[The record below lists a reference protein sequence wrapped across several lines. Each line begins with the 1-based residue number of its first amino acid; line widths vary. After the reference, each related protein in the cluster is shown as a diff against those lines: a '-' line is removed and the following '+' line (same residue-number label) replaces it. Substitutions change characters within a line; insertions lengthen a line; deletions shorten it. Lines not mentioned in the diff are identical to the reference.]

1 MTCTCGYKRPEHA
14 KFCPECGAAFVPRCA
29 SCGADLTPAAKF
41 CAECGADARRLAT
54 PTPVSAR
61 KVVTIL
67 FADLA
72 GSTALH
78 ERLDPESV
86 NGFMENYYQAMRG
99 AVEAHRGTVVKFL
112 GDGVMAAFGV
122 PRVAEDDALRAV
134 RAGVAM
140 QRAFDDLAHHAS
152 AAVAE
157 IGLRVALNTGE
168 VVVNAD
174 NTDVVGDP
182 VNVAARLQQE
192 AGNGDV
198 VLGES
203 THRLVAARVTLE
215 PLGSVTLKGRA
226 EAVQAYRVESL
237 ERPVGTAA
245 VAFVGRDAELGRITA
260 VYDAAISGP
269 AARLA
274 VLLGSPGLGKS
285 RMVEEF
291 THRLGDGATVL
302 TAQCDAAGGATFAPL
317 AEALRQLRSAN
328 RDQVSLLTKE
338 GESLRVAID
347 TVLSAAD
354 LSADTSA
361 GGLRSAEGLPKA
373 ERDRITNGIS
383 ALLAGSPASPEETFF
398 VVRRF
403 LAALAQ
409 QKPVILVIDDL
420 QWAEPLL
427 LDLVE
432 HLVQWGSG
440 VPLLVLVSARPELRD
455 VRSSLVTPGGLV
467 ADVLTLSGLD
477 AGAAMRLAANVI
489 GAADLPA
496 AVAAKVLATSE
507 GNPLFVGELVRML
520 VQEGAL
526 TKEGDR
532 WITGVA
538 LAALEMPPTIHALLA
553 ARIERLRPEERSV
566 LERAAVVGRHFSRSA
581 VAELLPRDVVDL
593 DARLEALRR
602 SELIERDS
610 GWFLGEPVLRFHHIL
625 IRDAAYRRLLKGT
638 RAELHARFA
647 DWVTARAAD
656 AADHD
661 ETIGWHLEQAHQL
674 LRELGPL
681 DAAGRVLG
689 ERAARHLSAA
699 GRRALARDDLPVAAD
714 LLGRAIDRLDV
725 DDSARADLALD
736 WCEALLAAGDVATAA
751 KAIEELARFLPDPS
765 DLTTDNLTTNNL
777 SARFRA
783 WHTCFTCQ
791 LTVLTAPQKL
801 QAAADAV
808 AGAAEELAKLGDA
821 AGEAKAHSVHAQAL
835 ARLGRVGA
843 CEAALDQALAAARR
857 AGDRRR
863 ANAVL
868 AGAPLAALWG
878 PSPVTRASGR
888 CLDVVR
894 VLRITQ
900 GAPAV
905 ESVALSCQGLLE
917 ALRGRTEAARRML
930 ASSRKMVED
939 LGIAHRLFEADA
951 FAGRIAAMEGDSAT
965 AERLLRD
972 AYEGLRD
979 LGLGIDAARAS
990 ALLARTLLAQDRIA
1004 EAEALSHESERLA
1017 GDDLQAAIAWRG
1029 VRAEALA
1036 KRGEHAAAVD
1046 LAKAAVAI
1054 ASATDALLDHADA
1067 RMALAAALRA
1077 AGRGAEAD
1085 AEERRAIEL
1094 WEAKGA
1100 TLLAE
1105 RARRDGGRAAPGSVP
1120 VAEPIPAPRAV
1131 RRRVRPNAA
1140 TAMQDRFDA
1149 ALAARDFDGVAAV
1162 FDASHQE
1169 IDHPTGSTYG
1179 RDACIASLQ
1188 RLFRSRQPH
1197 YEVERLA
1204 TLGELLLLVRR
1215 RSSASGAASGN
1226 YDVGAYENE
1235 AIQLFEVNEAG
1246 LCCRAEVCAADRLGD
1261 AVARLYERYA
1271 ELLPEGPGR
1280 ARAASF
1286 ARSIAAMALQPDA
1299 TRRAA
1304 VFAPDVE
1311 MVDHRTIGTWCASG
1325 AEAVAEHF
1333 GSIDQVAEE
1342 ARLRDHDVRAATDDA
1357 LLVVRAHTGVDR
1369 QSGGAYERRFLLLI
1383 AGGADGRLAR
1393 IEWFE
1398 EDREAEALERFEEI
1412 SVGVE
1417 PRGAA
1422 RRPVRPNAA
1431 TRQLKRQW
1439 AAIEARDVDALLA
1452 LGAGVEVIHH
1462 PTGATYGATEVVAM
1476 LRGLWRGTNLKQE
1489 QEILATLGDSLALMR
1504 RTASHDGIDAK
1515 FGSVGPVEVEFVVV
1529 VEVDASN
1536 RPKHSEVFAADHLG
1550 EAIARLYERYA
1561 ELLPEGPERIR
1572 AAATARS
1579 VAVWNGS
1586 IDPDRVAATMAPPI
1600 ECVDHRSLHLWSA
1613 RGADEFLGQWRGQL
1627 DLATGSVRHDDVL
1640 ALEPDAL
1647 LVRQTYFGNE
1657 RTTGGFF
1664 DHPLLVLFAFGADGL
1679 LTRAELWE
1687 PACETEAL
1695 ARFEELSETSERLAS
1710 PLLTKEGARGR
1721 LLARHFEASSDP
1733 SLVRRGP
1740 PTEPFANTASR
1751 SDAELFRCFN
1761 GRDWEGVLA
1770 CVAPVMVFDE
1780 RRRLVRN
1787 TCDRNVWLEQFR
1799 FLFDVPKSRFTSRL
1813 RATRGERLALNFHRF
1828 EGEVAEGGGPLAME
1842 DHFALHE
1849 VDAGGRIVGLV
1860 LFDLEDEEAAYSE
1873 LDRRFEV
1880 GEACA
1885 NPRLTGAL
1893 ATNRLMQARD
1903 WRAYAAR
1910 LAPGFVYSDHRRLGW
1925 GDAGLDSETLIRI
1938 QQSAFDLSPDARY
1951 RADHVRL
1958 SARGILRQATLLGTR
1973 DGGAFE
1979 TPMFIVAE
1987 VDEQGRVARND
1998 TYDIEDRAGALAR
2011 FAELAA
2017 PAAYSQSRFAN
2028 AATGTAD
2035 SVIACMVAHDWQ
2047 RFEQLF
2053 AQNFR
2058 MSDRRRVVQLE
2069 LDRDQYVAFTRE
2081 VANGRTLRG
2090 DSQVLATR
2098 GDRLALNRSTFVF
2111 MDTDV
2116 GPSEIAFL
2124 ILTEV
2129 DARGRIVAYVR
2140 WDLDDLDAACAELDA
2155 RWQAGEAAAHPRAS
2169 KWLADY
2175 LRFFAARDWNAMS
2188 TLFVPELVGE
2198 NHRLVGWG
2206 TLYGSAAVV
2215 STLQAQIELA
2225 PDTQERVDHVRTCA
2239 DAVLFEYAWHGTHA
2253 GGAFENLWLVLIE
2266 LDADGRGRC
2275 ADVWEVEQLD
2285 QALARF
2291 AELAGREA
2299 EPAPDPF
2306 ENAASQAE
2314 RRLMSSFDRRDWA
2327 GVEACAAAD
2336 LVFDDRQP
2344 LRRLTADK
2352 REWRT
2357 MLRFLFDVP
2366 ARRFETRLLAT
2377 RGERLSLHA
2386 NCFEGEVA
2394 DGGGPLALDDHL
2406 ALYEVDGDGRI
2417 VAVVL
2422 FAEGDEDAAH
2432 AELDARFEARVGAA
2446 HLVAWQRHY
2455 RRAIEARDWETF
2467 AAATAPDF
2475 AFRDHRLLGWGTT
2488 VRDVATFVRVMQS
2501 VFDLAPDARYR
2512 EDHVRIAERGHLG
2525 QQTLLGTRDGG
2536 AFEIPFLRVGEFDE
2550 RGRIRRFDT
2559 YDLEDLDRA
2568 RVRFAELAA
2577 PAAPTGGFENTA
2589 SRAWREVIAVWR
2601 LRDVERFAALHPTA
2615 LRYRDHRRL
2624 VQLDLDR
2631 DGFLAFTRPL
2641 LEMRS
2646 NSASLDILATRG
2658 ERLALMRSTLEMAD
2672 DSVGPSAI
2680 DSLLLIETDE
2690 GGAITAYDRYE
2701 VDDEDAARAEIQARW
2716 EAGEGLQCPTVAW
2729 MRDHSALVERRD
2741 WDALAA
2747 LYSPAVVGHD
2757 HRLVGW
2763 GTLRG
2768 RTDFLQ
2774 SLRSM
2779 EALSPDARMRGDH
2792 TRACARGLIS
2802 SNMWVGTRDGGAFES
2817 PFLVVSETDP
2827 AGKVV
2832 RIDFYDPHHFDRA
2845 RARFEEIAAEPN
2857 RPAPFPAREGVGRD
2871 PLAALAKPSAATVF
2885 LERAWAAFDLVDLEA
2900 AKEAL
2905 ATAREHFSPDFV
2917 WEDRRRIVGLSGGLD
2932 LMLASARERLAS
2944 GARHQRRTIV
2954 GTAGDRVAIGRI
2966 LWAGGPPDGRFEV
2979 EFLAVHE
2986 VNEAGL
2992 CTALIFFD
3000 PDDMRAAQREAW
3012 ARWAAIDPVA
3022 APWVELL
3029 TEITDAWNSHDR
3041 PRLRARYADD
3051 VVIEDHR
3058 HAGIGRIEGAD
3069 AYLDSNVALWE
3080 LAPDQRLEFGWSWPA
3095 VDRHGF
3101 VVTIRREGTVPDG
3114 GPFESE
3120 YLLLGLARNGRSTRA
3135 EFFEIDAL
3143 DTALARFEEL
3153 RPPSLF
3159 ELRRT
3164 SPGLVLRSPAK
3175 EDTLRIPPNAATR
3188 ARAQWAR
3195 AVGARDWEGVRG
3207 LVRADFVFED
3217 RGKRA
3222 LVTGDVETW
3231 IASAEF
3237 TTSLPGVRIETPVIG
3252 TFGERISIDQIF
3264 WSGAPEGGA
3273 FEFERIRVLEIDE
3286 EGLFR
3291 RAILFDPDD
3300 RRAAFD
3306 EAHGRFVAAEGAA
3319 GGQAPIAALF
3329 RAAGLGDWETV
3340 RASLAADLAHHDHRN
3355 LGLGTLGRDAWV
3367 ESLRA
3372 LSDLADE
3379 MHVEAF
3385 CTLAWNRHGHV
3396 ARTRQFGTV
3405 AGGGPFE
3412 NVFIVVWLT
3421 DGDRISIV
3429 EVFDVDDAEGAVARF
3444 DELCAAAAA
3453 EETA

>member
-1 MTCTCGYKRPEHA
+1 MKLLDVVREVRRHLEENGRVSLRMLRRQYELDDEALDELIEELVDVQRVARREENVLVWAGPARPEPVA
-14 KFCPECGAAFVPRCA
+14 ATPSAPQRNTRPQAQPADGAAHT
-29 SCGADLTPAAKF
+29 GA
-41 CAECGADARRLAT
+41 ARHT
-54 PTPVSAR
+54 GQVETR
-61 KVVTIL
+61 KVISII
-67 FADLA
+67 FADLM
-72 GSTALH
+72 GSTALQ

-86 NGFMENYYQAMRG
+86 NRVMDAYYQAVRDP
-99 AVEAHRGTVVKFL
+99 VEAAGGTVVQLL
-112 GDGVMAAFGV
+112 GDGVLCAFGI
-122 PRVAEDDALRAV
+122 PTIAEDDALRAV
-134 RAGVAM
+134 RAAAGI
-140 QRAFDDLAHHAS
+140 QQAFREFLGTQQWLS
-152 AAVAE
+152 VP
-157 IGLRVALNTGE
+157 IGLRVAVNTGE
-168 VVVNAD
+168 VVVSDEHPAGI
-174 NTDVVGDP
+174 GDP
-182 VNVAARLQQE
+182 LNVAARLQQE
-192 AGNGDV
+192 ARDGE
-198 VLGES
+198 VLIGQ
-203 THRLVAARVTLE
+203 TTRRLVADAVTLE
-215 PLGSVTLKGRA
+215 QAGVFALKGRA
-226 EAVQAYRVESL
+226 ETVTAYRVMSL
-237 ERPVGTAA
+237 ERPTGAA
-245 VAFVGRDAELGRITA
+245 ATAFVGRADELARMTA
-260 VYDAAISGP
+260 VYEATVSTP
-269 AARLA
+269 AARVA

-285 RMVEEF
+285 RLIEEF
-291 THRLGDGATVL
+291 IGRQGESVSVL
-302 TAQCDAAGGATFAPL
+302 TAHCDAAGGATFAPL
-317 AEALRQLRSAN
+317 AAAFGELLSREGSA
-328 RDQVSLLTKE
+328 RAPLPIKE
-338 GESLRVAID
+338 GSGAVVAADRLLPNPLLGKEGRSETEVLRAAID
-347 TVLSAAD
+347 AVLPTDASDRTRIAA
-354 LSADTSA
+354 
-361 GGLRSAEGLPKA
+361 
-373 ERDRITNGIS
+373 GIA

-398 VVRRF
+398 VIRRF

-409 QKPVILVIDDL
+409 QTPVVLVIDDL

-432 HLVQWGSG
+432 HLVQWGGG
-440 VPLLVLVSARPELRD
+440 VPLLLLVGARPELRN
-455 VRSSLVTPGGLV
+455 VRSSLVTPGPLV
-467 ADVLTLSGLD
+467 ADVVTLAGLD

-520 VQEGAL
+520 VDEGAL

-532 WITGVA
+532 WVTGLA
-538 LAALEMPPTIHALLA
+538 LASMEMPPTIHALLA

-566 LERAAVVGRHFSRSA
+566 LERAAVVGRLFSRSA
-581 VAELLPRDVVDL
+581 VAALLSHNGTSLRAEAVGEASEL

-602 SELIERDS
+602 GELIEPDS
-610 GWFLGEPVLRFHHIL
+610 GWFLGEPMLRFHHVL

-647 DWVTARAAD
+647 DWVAARAGEAEY
-656 AADHD
+656 D

-681 DAAGRVLG
+681 DSAGRTLG
-689 ERAARHLSAA
+689 ERAARHLAAA
-699 GRRALARDDLPVAAD
+699 GRRALGRDDLPVAAD

-725 DDSARADLALD
+725 DDASRADLALD
-736 WCEALLAAGDVATAA
+736 WCEALLAAGDVGRAG
-751 KAIEELARFLPDPS
+751 KAVDELGRFIGDQPDQQSPTRS
-765 DLTTDNLTTNNL
+765 QKPETRDRLQ
-777 SARFRA
+777 A
-783 WHTCFTCQ
+783 WHTCFAGQ
-791 LTVLTAPQKL
+791 LTALTAPQDL

-808 AGAAEELAKLGDA
+808 AAAAQQLAALGDA
-821 AGEAKAHSVHAQAL
+821 AGEAKAHSVHATAL
-835 ARLGRVGA
+835 ARLGKVGA

-857 AGDRRR
+857 GGDRRR

-905 ESVALSCQGLLE
+905 ESVALSCQGVLE

-951 FAGRIAAMEGDSAT
+951 FAGRIAAMEGDDAT
-965 AERLLRD
+965 AERLLRG
-972 AYEGLRD
+972 AYLGLRD
-979 LGLGIDAARAS
+979 LGLGIDAARAG
-990 ALLARTLLAQDRIA
+990 ALLGRTLLAQDRIA
-1004 EAEALSHESERLA
+1004 EAEAISHESEALA

-1029 VRAEALA
+1029 VRAEAMA
-1036 KRGEHAAAVD
+1036 KRGEHAAAVE

-1054 ASATDALLDHADA
+1054 AAATDALLDHADA
-1067 RMALAAALRA
+1067 RVALAVALRA
-1077 AGRGAEAD
+1077 AGRAAEAD
-1085 AEERRAIEL
+1085 AEGRRAIEL

-1105 RARRDGGRAAPGSVP
+1105 RALRDDGRADVREAGALAHVAALPVP
-1120 VAEPIPAPRAV
+1120 SATLA
-1131 RRRVRPNAA
+1131 RRVRPNAA
-1140 TAMQDRFDA
+1140 TEQVRRLDVAMRTGDGSGIRALYTEDLVFEQHFNAAEQGQREIIDGLTGLVARQLGLTFRHEPLATLGDALALARVHIGSAGSAPSAEIPAGALEVEWSVLIEATPDSRAARVEMFDERQLGKALARLYERHSELLPDGPERERATATARSFGVTLTAPSDVDGYATVIAPDFESVDHRYLSTWSLRGDGAFLAHNRALQEVAADVVIGTHDVLALRPGALLIQRMHSGTARLGGGAYERPFLVLFATDADGRLARAEWFDSDREAEALARFEEIVASAAPKLSVRRRVRANAATAMQAPFDA
-1149 ALAARDFDGVAAV
+1149 ALATRDFEAIAAL
-1162 FDASHQE
+1162 FHENHQE

-1179 RDACIASLQ
+1179 RDACTASLQ
-1188 RLFRSRQPH
+1188 RLFRSRDPYYQ
-1197 YEVERLA
+1197 VEPLA
-1204 TLGELLLLVRR
+1204 TLGEFLLLVRR
-1215 RSSASGAASGN
+1215 RSGAAGATSAR
-1226 YDVGAYENE
+1226 YDVGAYANE
-1235 AIQLFEVNEAG
+1235 AIQLFEVDASG
-1246 LCCRAEVCAADRLGD
+1246 RCRRAEV
-1261 AVARLYERYA
+1261 
-1271 ELLPEGPGR
+1271 
-1280 ARAASF
+1280 F
-1286 ARSIAAMALQPDA
+1286 A
-1299 TRRAA
+1299 T
-1304 VFAPDVE
+1304 
-1311 MVDHRTIGTWCASG
+1311 
-1325 AEAVAEHF
+1325 
-1333 GSIDQVAEE
+1333 
-1342 ARLRDHDVRAATDDA
+1342 
-1357 LLVVRAHTGVDR
+1357 
-1369 QSGGAYERRFLLLI
+1369 
-1383 AGGADGRLAR
+1383 
-1393 IEWFE
+1393 
-1398 EDREAEALERFEEI
+1398 
-1412 SVGVE
+1412 
-1417 PRGAA
+1417 
-1422 RRPVRPNAA
+1422 
-1431 TRQLKRQW
+1431 
-1439 AAIEARDVDALLA
+1439 
-1452 LGAGVEVIHH
+1452 
-1462 PTGATYGATEVVAM
+1462 
-1476 LRGLWRGTNLKQE
+1476 
-1489 QEILATLGDSLALMR
+1489 
-1504 RTASHDGIDAK
+1504 
-1515 FGSVGPVEVEFVVV
+1515 
-1529 VEVDASN
+1529 
-1536 RPKHSEVFAADHLG
+1536 DHLG

-1561 ELLPEGPERIR
+1561 ELLPDGPERIR
-1572 AAATARS
+1572 AEATAGTI
-1579 VAVWNGS
+1579 AVWNGS
-1586 IDPDRVAATMAPPI
+1586 IDPDRVAATTAPLI
-1600 ECVDHRSLHLWSA
+1600 ECVDRRSLQLWSA

-1640 ALEPDAL
+1640 ALEPDTL

-1664 DHPLLVLFAFGADGL
+1664 DHLLLVLFAFGADGL

-1687 PACETEAL
+1687 PDREAEAL
-1695 ARFEELSETSERLAS
+1695 ARFE
-1710 PLLTKEGARGR
+1710 
-1721 LLARHFEASSDP
+1721 
-1733 SLVRRGP
+1733 
-1740 PTEPFANTASR
+1740 
-1751 SDAELFRCFN
+1751 
-1761 GRDWEGVLA
+1761 
-1770 CVAPVMVFDE
+1770 
-1780 RRRLVRN
+1780 
-1787 TCDRNVWLEQFR
+1787 
-1799 FLFDVPKSRFTSRL
+1799 
-1813 RATRGERLALNFHRF
+1813 
-1828 EGEVAEGGGPLAME
+1828 
-1842 DHFALHE
+1842 
-1849 VDAGGRIVGLV
+1849 
-1860 LFDLEDEEAAYSE
+1860 
-1873 LDRRFEV
+1873 
-1880 GEACA
+1880 
-1885 NPRLTGAL
+1885 
-1893 ATNRLMQARD
+1893 
-1903 WRAYAAR
+1903 
-1910 LAPGFVYSDHRRLGW
+1910 
-1925 GDAGLDSETLIRI
+1925 
-1938 QQSAFDLSPDARY
+1938 
-1951 RADHVRL
+1951 
-1958 SARGILRQATLLGTR
+1958 
-1973 DGGAFE
+1973 
-1979 TPMFIVAE
+1979 
-1987 VDEQGRVARND
+1987 
-1998 TYDIEDRAGALAR
+1998 
-2011 FAELAA
+2011 ELAA

-2028 AATGTAD
+2028 AATGTAGP
-2035 SVIACMVAHDWQ
+2035 VIACMVAHDWQ

-2053 AQNFR
+2053 AQDFR

-2069 LDRDQYVAFTRE
+2069 LDRDQYVVFTRE

-2140 WDLDDLDAACAELDA
+2140 WDLGDLDAACAELDA

-2206 TLYGSAAVV
+2206 TLYGPAAVV

-2239 DAVLFEYAWHGTHA
+2239 DAVLLEYAWHGTHA

-2299 EPAPDPF
+2299 EPAPD
-2306 ENAASQAE
+2306 
-2314 RRLMSSFDRRDWA
+2314 
-2327 GVEACAAAD
+2327 
-2336 LVFDDRQP
+2336 
-2344 LRRLTADK
+2344 
-2352 REWRT
+2352 
-2357 MLRFLFDVP
+2357 
-2366 ARRFETRLLAT
+2366 
-2377 RGERLSLHA
+2377 
-2386 NCFEGEVA
+2386 
-2394 DGGGPLALDDHL
+2394 
-2406 ALYEVDGDGRI
+2406 
-2417 VAVVL
+2417 
-2422 FAEGDEDAAH
+2422 
-2432 AELDARFEARVGAA
+2432 
-2446 HLVAWQRHY
+2446 
-2455 RRAIEARDWETF
+2455 
-2467 AAATAPDF
+2467 
-2475 AFRDHRLLGWGTT
+2475 
-2488 VRDVATFVRVMQS
+2488 
-2501 VFDLAPDARYR
+2501 
-2512 EDHVRIAERGHLG
+2512 
-2525 QQTLLGTRDGG
+2525 GG
-2536 AFEIPFLRVGEFDE
+2536 AFEKPMFVVFEVDDQ
-2550 RGRIRRFDT
+2550 GRSARSDT
-2559 YDLEDLDRA
+2559 YDIEDRDGALA
-2568 RVRFAELAA
+2568 HLAELAA
-2577 PAAPTGGFENTA
+2577 PTSAEPHFENAA

-2601 LRDVERFAALHPTA
+2601 QRDGERFAALHPTA
-2615 LRYRDHRRL
+2615 LLYRDHRRL

-2631 DGFLAFTRPL
+2631 DEFLAFTRPL

-2646 NSASLDILATRG
+2646 NSASNDLLATRG

-2680 DSLLLIETDE
+2680 DSLLLIETGE
-2690 GGAITAYDRYE
+2690 RGAIVAYDRYE
-2701 VDDEDAARAEIQARW
+2701 IDDQEAARAEIEARW
-2716 EAGEGLQCPTVAW
+2716 EAGEGSQFPTVAW
-2729 MRDHSALVERRD
+2729 MRDHSALAGRRD
-2741 WDALAA
+2741 WDAVAA

-2779 EALSPDARMRGDH
+2779 EALSPDARIRGDH
-2792 TRACARGLIS
+2792 IRACARGSIMS
-2802 SNMWVGTRDGGAFES
+2802 SMWVGTRDGGAFES
-2817 PFLVVSETDP
+2817 PFLVVSEVDP
-2827 AGKVV
+2827 DGKVV

-2871 PLAALAKPSAATVF
+2871 PLAALAKPNSATVF

-3058 HAGIGRIEGAD
+3058 HAGLGRIEGAD

-3080 LAPDQRLEFGWSWPA
+3080 LAPDQRLEVGWSWPA

-3175 EDTLRIPPNAATR
+3175 EDPLRIPPNAATR

-3222 LVTGDVETW
+3222 LVKGDVETW

-3237 TTSLPGVRIETPVIG
+3237 TTSLPGVRIETPLIG

-3286 EGLFR
+3286 EGRFR

-3300 RRAAFD
+3300 RPAAFD
-3306 EAHGRFVAAEGAA
+3306 EAHARFVAAEGAA

-3340 RASLAADLAHHDHRN
+3340 RASLAPDLAYHDHRN
-3355 LGLGTLGRDAWV
+3355 LGLGTFGRDAWV

-3385 CTLAWNRHGHV
+3385 CTLAWNGHGHV

-3421 DGDRISIV
+3421 DGDRIFIV
-3429 EVFDVDDAEGAVARF
+3429 EVFDLDDAERAVARF
-3444 DELCAAAAA
+3444 NELCAAAAA